1 MNLTSGHNRQ
11 QNDERTKAVP
21 VLTGLRVY
29 EKRKQL
35 NNMDEFARNTEINML
50 MMERQ
55 SYGDINKEHTQSRV
69 WDFSEKIIVK

>member
-1 MNLTSGHNRQ
+1 
-11 QNDERTKAVP
+11 
-21 VLTGLRVY
+21 
-29 EKRKQL
+29 
-35 NNMDEFARNTEINML
+35 MDEFARNTEINML